1 MEAPTE
7 KKRLR
12 LTKKGL
18 KEFGLL
24 NLGVVILT
32 AGIYFFKFPNH
43 FTTGG
48 VSGVSIIVNAL
59 VPGMTMGTVNLAL
72 NILLLVIGWVFLGNA
87 FGIRTAYAS
96 AVSSLLTIALE
107 RLIPLSAPLTDQP
120 LAELLFAVGLPAVGS
135 AILFSV
141 NASSGGTDIL
151 AMLLRRITPIEI
163 GTALICTDF
172 LVAASACLV
181 YDIKT
186 GLFSILG
193 LIVKAMLVNQVMD
206 NLHTYKIFQIVT
218 DRPDAICRFIME
230 DLGHS
235 ATVMDATGSYSHQSL
250 KILMTVV
257 NRSQALKLQ
266 HFVRLTDPH
275 SFITITTTSQIIGKG
290 FRGMSE

>member
-1 MEAPTE
+1 METPTE

-72 NILLLVIGWVFLGNA
+72 NILLLLIGWVFLGNA
-87 FGIRTAYAS
+87 FGIMTAYAS
-96 AVSSLLTIALE
+96 AVSSLMTLALE
-107 RLIPLSAPLTDQP
+107 KLIPLSAPLTDQP
-120 LAELLFAVGLPAVGS
+120 LAELIFAVGLPAVGS

-151 AMLLRRITPIEI
+151 AMLLRRITPIGI

-193 LIVKAMLVNQVMD
+193 LVVKAMLVNQVMD

-218 DRPDAICRFIME
+218 DRPDEICRFIME

-235 ATVMDATGSYSHQSL
+235 ATVMDATGSYTHQQL

-257 NRSQALKLQ
+257 NRSQALRLQ